1 MCRQWAGA
9 ALAAAAVAVGTLPAA
24 AAMLRVQAVRHP
36 RSARAGCPVP
46 RRVRQGRLARRCL
59 LTVTHDVAT
68 GSPERKSSAQ
78 SALHSAG
85 GCRTL
90 PFLSSPRAEVCSA
103 SSVPEVRYCLDDEF
117 CCWRGCCT
125 RNMLYFFKLS
135 VAVVLIVMI
144 LVWLCNYLRR
154 GRSQPECPPGGVRPR
169 AQQLPVF
176 VTRAPPRS
184 PSHAQPLRA
193 EA

>member
-90 PFLSSPRAEVCSA
+90 PFLSSPRAAVAAAPASGRAGSA
-103 SSVPEVRYCLDDEF
+103 TPRRLPTASAGARLAQRRPTPPPPLPRTDRSVLGQQCARGALLSGRRVLLLEGLLHKKHAVLLQTVGGSGTDRDDF
-117 CCWRGCCT
+117 G
-125 RNMLYFFKLS
+125 
-135 VAVVLIVMI
+135 VAV
-144 LVWLCNYLRR
+144 
-154 GRSQPECPPGGVRPR
+154 
-169 AQQLPVF
+169 
-176 VTRAPPRS
+176 
-184 PSHAQPLRA
+184 
-193 EA
+193 